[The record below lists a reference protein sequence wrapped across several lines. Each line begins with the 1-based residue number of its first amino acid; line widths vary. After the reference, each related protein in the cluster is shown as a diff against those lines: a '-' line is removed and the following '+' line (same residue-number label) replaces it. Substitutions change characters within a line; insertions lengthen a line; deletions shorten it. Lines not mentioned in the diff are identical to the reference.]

1 MKVKICGITDLTTAL
16 AAIDYGAD
24 AIGFVFAESKRRIT
38 VTKAKEIIAH
48 LPKDVL
54 KVGVF
59 VNETK
64 EKIEEVAATAGL
76 THVQLHGDETVSFS
90 ESLTFPVIKAV
101 SMEDKQNL
109 KEIEA
114 YPCEYVLLDGPKGKF
129 RGGNGLSFDW
139 KSISAKK
146 DLKGKKVILAGGLHE
161 DNVVE
166 AIKLIQPYMVDVSS
180 GVEIEGKKDLDK
192 IQTFIN
198 KAKGSHTG
206 GTRNEFIYTAE

>member
-24 AIGFVFAESKRRIT
+24 AIGFVFAESKRKIT
-38 VTKAKEIIAH
+38 VTKAKEIITH
-48 LPKDVL
+48 LPKEVL

-64 EKIEEVAATAGL
+64 QKIEEIASNVGL
-76 THVQLHGDETVSFS
+76 THVQLHGDETPAFSVSLS
-90 ESLTFPVIKAV
+90 FPVIKAV
-101 SMEDKQNL
+101 SVDQDQNL
-109 KEIEA
+109 KEIED
-114 YPCEYVLLDGPKGKF
+114 YPCEYLLLDGPKGKY

-139 KSISAKK
+139 NSISSM
-146 DLKGKKVILAGGLHE
+146 DLKGKKVILAGGLHAG
-161 DNVVE
+161 NVEE

-180 GVEIEGKKDLDK
+180 GVETDGKKDLDK
-192 IQTFIN
+192 IQSFIN

-206 GTRNEFIYTAE
+206 GIRNEFIYTTE